1 MKNLNKFV
9 SIALC
14 SSLLGGMAFAQ
25 QTELG
30 RNPNVRLLESTQQ
43 SVTKVQ
49 FRMDNLKFTEV
60 QTPKGMAQV
69 PTYTEGVNLSEK
81 GMPTLPILSRSLAV
95 SDTREMKVE
104 VVSSKFIEKKNV
116 LIAPSKGMIMR
127 NEDPKKIPYVYG
139 KSYSQNKFFPGEIA
153 TLDDPFI
160 LRDVRGQVVNFAP
173 LQYNPVTK
181 TLRIYTEITVA
192 VSETS
197 EQGKNILNKKGTF
210 AGFEDTYKRM
220 FMNYEPGRYTPVEE
234 KQNGRMIVIVAKKYE
249 GDIKDF
255 VDWKNQRGLRTE
267 VKVAE
272 DIASPVTANAIQQF
286 VKQEYEK
293 EGNDLTYVLLVGDHK
308 DIPAKITPGIKSDQV
323 YGQIVGNDHYN
334 EVFIGRF
341 SCESKED
348 LKTQIDRTI
357 HYERN
362 ITTEDKWLGQAL
374 CIASAE
380 GGPSADN
387 GESDIQHE
395 NVIANLLTQYGYTKI
410 IKCYDPGVTPKNII
424 DAFNGGISL
433 VNYTGHGSETAWGT
447 SHFGT
452 THVKQLTN
460 SNQLPFIFDVACVN
474 GDFLFSMPCFAEA
487 LMRAQKD
494 GKPTG
499 TVAIIASTINQS
511 WASPMRGQDEM
522 NEILCEKH
530 PNNIKRTF
538 GGVTM
543 NGMFAMVEKY
553 KKDGEK
559 MLDTWTVFGDP
570 SLLVRTLVPTK
581 MQVTAP
587 AQINLT
593 DASVNV
599 SCDYNGA
606 IATISANG
614 KMFGSAVVENGT
626 ATINLTGLTNE
637 STLTLTVVGYNKET
651 VIKTINT
658 NGEPNPYQP
667 VSNLTATTQGQK
679 VTLKWDAPSTKTN
692 ATTNT
697 ARSVDGIRELVL
709 LSVSDAPELLR
720 SGQAEIVLEAHDVWN
735 DGSGYQILL
744 DADHDQ
750 YGQVIP
756 SDTHT
761 LWPNCSVPANLFAP
775 FEYTVPENADPSCS
789 PTNMIMDGTASVN
802 IPAGTYD
809 FAIAAPQANAKIWIA
824 GQGPTKEDDYVFEAG
839 KKYHFLMKKMGSGD
853 GTELTISEGG
863 GSDYTYTVYR
873 DGTKIK
879 EGLTATTFE
888 EDGVAAGNHEY
899 CVEVKYT
906 AGVSPKVCKDVTV
919 EGSNEFAPVQNLT
932 GSAVGQKVMLK
943 WDAPNGTPNPNPN
956 PNPNPGTTTLSES
969 FENGI
974 PASWKTIDADGDG
987 HGWKPGNA
995 PGIAGY
1001 NSNGCVYSES
1011 FGLGGI
1017 GVLTPDN
1024 YLITPALDLPNG
1036 GKLTFWVCA
1045 QDANYASEHY
1055 AVYASS
1061 TGNDASNFTNALL
1074 EETIT
1079 AKGVRSP
1086 EAIRGRIQGT
1096 WRQKTVDLPA
1106 GTKYVA
1112 FRHFQSTDMFYI
1124 DLDEVEIKANGKR
1137 ADFTETF
1144 ESSTHGEA
1152 PAEWTTID
1160 ADGDGQGWLCLSS
1173 GQLGWLT
1180 AHGGTNVVASFSW
1193 NGMALNPD
1201 NYLISKDVTGAT
1213 KVKYYYAVNDGF
1225 PGDHYAVMI
1234 SKTGTNAGDFTVVFE
1249 ETPNGINKGGAR
1261 FDLSTEADG
1270 AKPQSVWIERTVDL
1284 PAGTKY
1290 VAFRHYNCS
1299 DLNYIL
1305 LDDIQFTMG
1314 GSPTPTDYTYTVYR
1328 DGTKI
1333 KEGLTETT
1341 FEEDGV
1347 ATGNHEYCVEVKYT
1361 AGVSPKKCVN
1371 VTVNSTQFNPVKNLK
1386 AQPDGGDVVLKW
1398 EAPSA
1403 KKTEGS
1409 REVKRIGDGLF
1420 VTIEPANDVR
1430 ANEAK
1435 VVLAADNVWGDN
1447 TGYQFLLDADHNT
1460 FGSVIPA
1467 TGPLFTGTA
1476 SSNLYSAN
1484 FEYLIP
1490 ANADPVVTTQN
1501 IIVTGQGE
1509 VVIPGGVYDYCIT
1522 NPEPASGKMWIA
1534 GDGGNQPARYDD
1546 FTFEAGKKYTFTMR
1560 RAGMGDGT
1568 DMEVEDDSPASYTYT
1583 VYRDGTKIKEG
1594 LTETTYRDAGMSAQS
1609 HEYCVEVKYAAGV
1622 SPKVCVDYIPDGVA
1636 DVTAQKPYT
1645 LTVVGK
1651 TITVTCQGEAM
1662 IYDMNGRRLAA
1673 GRNTVVYTAQ
1683 GGYYAVMV
1691 VVDGKSYVEKLAV
1704 K

>member
-499 TVAIIASTINQS
+499 TVAIIASTINQY
-511 WASPMRGQDEM
+511 WAPPMRGQDEM

-553 KKDGEK
+553 KKDGEN

-570 SLLVRTLVPTK
+570 SLLVRTLVPTE

-679 VTLKWDAPSTKTN
+679 VTLKWDAPS
-692 ATTNT
+692 
-697 ARSVDGIRELVL
+697 
-709 LSVSDAPELLR
+709 
-720 SGQAEIVLEAHDVWN
+720 
-735 DGSGYQILL
+735 
-744 DADHDQ
+744 
-750 YGQVIP
+750 
-756 SDTHT
+756 
-761 LWPNCSVPANLFAP
+761 
-775 FEYTVPENADPSCS
+775 
-789 PTNMIMDGTASVN
+789 
-802 IPAGTYD
+802 
-809 FAIAAPQANAKIWIA
+809 
-824 GQGPTKEDDYVFEAG
+824 
-839 KKYHFLMKKMGSGD
+839 
-853 GTELTISEGG
+853 
-863 GSDYTYTVYR
+863 
-873 DGTKIK
+873 
-879 EGLTATTFE
+879 
-888 EDGVAAGNHEY
+888 
-899 CVEVKYT
+899 
-906 AGVSPKVCKDVTV
+906 
-919 EGSNEFAPVQNLT
+919 
-932 GSAVGQKVMLK
+932 
-943 WDAPNGTPNPNPN
+943 
-956 PNPNPGTTTLSES
+956 
-969 FENGI
+969 
-974 PASWKTIDADGDG
+974 
-987 HGWKPGNA
+987 
-995 PGIAGY
+995 
-1001 NSNGCVYSES
+1001 
-1011 FGLGGI
+1011 
-1017 GVLTPDN
+1017 
-1024 YLITPALDLPNG
+1024 
-1036 GKLTFWVCA
+1036 
-1045 QDANYASEHY
+1045 
-1055 AVYASS
+1055 
-1061 TGNDASNFTNALL
+1061 
-1074 EETIT
+1074 
-1079 AKGVRSP
+1079 
-1086 EAIRGRIQGT
+1086 
-1096 WRQKTVDLPA
+1096 
-1106 GTKYVA
+1106 
-1112 FRHFQSTDMFYI
+1112 
-1124 DLDEVEIKANGKR
+1124 
-1137 ADFTETF
+1137 
-1144 ESSTHGEA
+1144 
-1152 PAEWTTID
+1152 
-1160 ADGDGQGWLCLSS
+1160 
-1173 GQLGWLT
+1173 
-1180 AHGGTNVVASFSW
+1180 
-1193 NGMALNPD
+1193 
-1201 NYLISKDVTGAT
+1201 
-1213 KVKYYYAVNDGF
+1213 
-1225 PGDHYAVMI
+1225 
-1234 SKTGTNAGDFTVVFE
+1234 
-1249 ETPNGINKGGAR
+1249 
-1261 FDLSTEADG
+1261 
-1270 AKPQSVWIERTVDL
+1270 
-1284 PAGTKY
+1284 
-1290 VAFRHYNCS
+1290 
-1299 DLNYIL
+1299 
-1305 LDDIQFTMG
+1305 
-1314 GSPTPTDYTYTVYR
+1314 
-1328 DGTKI
+1328 
-1333 KEGLTETT
+1333 
-1341 FEEDGV
+1341 
-1347 ATGNHEYCVEVKYT
+1347 
-1361 AGVSPKKCVN
+1361 
-1371 VTVNSTQFNPVKNLK
+1371 
-1386 AQPDGGDVVLKW
+1386 
-1398 EAPSA
+1398 A
-1403 KKTEGS
+1403 KKAEGS